1 MQVPT
6 AAELA
11 ATIEHTILKPDATA
25 QEIERLCE
33 EALEHGFYGVCVH
46 GTRVAQAYARLEDT
60 DVKVVTVVGFPSGA
74 CDTDV
79 KRFETEVAIDN

>member
-33 EALEHGFYGVCVH
+33 EAL
-46 GTRVAQAYARLEDT
+46 
-60 DVKVVTVVGFPSGA
+60 
-74 CDTDV
+74 
-79 KRFETEVAIDN
+79 